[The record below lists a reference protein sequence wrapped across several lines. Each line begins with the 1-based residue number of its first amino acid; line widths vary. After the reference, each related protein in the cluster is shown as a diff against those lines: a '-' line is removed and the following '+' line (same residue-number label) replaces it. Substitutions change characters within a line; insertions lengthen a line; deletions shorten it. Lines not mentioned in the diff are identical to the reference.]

1 MSTDNVEH
9 ADIKTRYIVLSI
21 IGLLLL
27 GSTYILFRLNS
38 IYSARYSL
46 IAWTNK
52 PAWAE
57 LIYSSRLL
65 ILAIAVLS
73 LMILIWIEYVSRCLS
88 HGLQKLLK
96 DPKQT
101 AYMVIFLGAVSA
113 SYYLQPGSTTASSD
127 GELYV
132 GWAALL
138 REYLQNYEAP
148 LWSNAGALGFP
159 FTQYYNWLSY
169 VPTVLVGLFVE
180 DILVANRLSL
190 FTLHIYSVWGMY
202 LYVRKLTNS
211 SGAGLIAASTQGFS
225 FYLYHK
231 LVLVGLL
238 PMSLPIF
245 LLPWQFYFCECM
257 LKTKKPMRAWAL
269 TSLTSALSITSH
281 LAYGMTASV
290 LLFIA
295 TLCRNVVPT
304 KPHVMTSGF
313 RNIML
318 GFTSLVFGGLASSLF
333 IIPVLTEPNNQVV
346 GFINRDRFIMD
357 LVQFKQVFSFSNSY
371 LTPDW
376 WGGYIGI
383 SVGLLAF
390 LGILL
395 ILYRNKLDNI
405 GIVSICLITL
415 WLVFGPYYVPLFS
428 SIHRSLP
435 FGKLVYG
442 MHSPGYY
449 IIYLGFTC
457 SVLSGICVYL
467 VSEEKTIQRFLNRM
481 DSHKSYYRNP
491 VKPIVTLS
499 GIAIVLIAVDLLPLT
514 LLTNAMQPP
523 LQPNSPTERERAIS
537 WLKQHGD
544 KSSRVFEYGNDDLL
558 DIYINTGQP
567 QTAGMGDDRPS
578 SAPFIDA
585 LSDQEMLYIAN
596 IAYVMSPKDH
606 FNGLDRIPGQSLLYK
621 NKSHSMIL
629 VSYRTEETNMISPL
643 YRPTEINQN
652 RNTAE
657 LIYIAHEDTKQITPQ
672 NSLPLTAQTIGYE
685 WDLQRIVLEY
695 ELSQPAFVQISHSA
709 YPYQN
714 VKLNDREIKTLTTG
728 LGLVGFWSD
737 AGIHRVEIVPK
748 LSPIRFCWAIINLIT
763 ILTLTIISIAP
774 IKNNLAKQ

>member
-1 MSTDNVEH
+1 LSTNNVKH

-38 IYSARYSL
+38 MYSARYSL

-52 PAWAE
+52 PAWAD

-73 LMILIWIEYVSRCLS
+73 LMILIWVEYFSRYIS
-88 HGLQKLLK
+88 SGLQQLLNK
-96 DPKQT
+96 PKH
-101 AYMVIFLGAVSA
+101 AACMVILISIVST
-113 SYYLQPGSTTASSD
+113 SYYLQPGSITATAD
-127 GELYV
+127 GEIYV

-138 REYLQNYEAP
+138 REYFRSLEAP

-190 FTLHIYSVWGMY
+190 FALHVYSSWGMY
-202 LYVRKLTNS
+202 LYVRKLTS
-211 SGAGLIAASTQGFS
+211 STGAGMTSAFAHGFA

-238 PMSLPIF
+238 PMALPVF
-245 LLPWQFYFCECM
+245 LLPWQFYFSECM
-257 LKTKKPMRAWAL
+257 FQEKKIGRAWAL
-269 TSLTSALSITSH
+269 TSLTSALSIISH
-281 LAYGMTASV
+281 LAYGLTASA
-290 LLFIA
+290 LLFIV
-295 TLCRNVVPT
+295 TLCRTLLPT
-304 KPHVMTSGF
+304 KPNLMTS
-313 RNIML
+313 RLRCILL
-318 GFTSLVFGGLASSLF
+318 GSTSLMFGLLASSLF
-333 IIPVLTEPNNQVV
+333 IIPALTEPNNQVV

-357 LVQFKQVFSFSNSY
+357 LVQLNQVFSFSNSY

-376 WGGYIGI
+376 WGGYVGI
-383 SVGLLAF
+383 SIGLLAI
-390 LGILL
+390 LGISLS
-395 ILYRNKLDNI
+395 LYRKQINNI
-405 GIVSICLITL
+405 GIISICFITS

-428 SIHRSLP
+428 SINSKLP

-449 IIYLGFTC
+449 IIYFGFACT
-457 SVLSGICVYL
+457 VLSGICVHL
-467 VSEEKTIQRFLNRM
+467 LSKERSIQRLLNGVYN
-481 DSHKSYYRNP
+481 SKIVCGKYIS
-491 VKPIVTLS
+491 PIVTLS
-499 GIAIVLIAVDLLPLT
+499 GIAMLLIAIDLLPLT
-514 LLTNAMQPP
+514 LLVNAMRPP
-523 LQPNSPTERERAIS
+523 TQQDMPTERELAIS
-537 WLKQHGD
+537 WLQQNGD
-544 KSSRVFEYGNDDLL
+544 KTSRVFESGNDSLL
-558 DIYINTGQP
+558 DIYVNTGQP
-567 QTAGMGDDRPS
+567 QTAGLWDDRSP
-578 SAPFIDA
+578 SAPFVESI
-585 LSDQEMLYIAN
+585 SDQEMFYLANVAYIISADREYSNLNRVPQHTILYEN
-596 IAYVMSPKDH
+596 
-606 FNGLDRIPGQSLLYK
+606 N
-621 NKSHSMIL
+621 SHSMIL
-629 VSYRTEETNMISPL
+629 ASYMTKTVGMISPL
-643 YRPTEINQN
+643 HRPTMINQN
-652 RNTAE
+652 NNTAE

-709 YPYQN
+709 YLYQS
-714 VKLNDREIKTLTTG
+714 VKLDDREIKTLTTG

-748 LSPIRFCWAIINLIT
+748 LSPIRFFWAIINLII

-774 IKNNLAKQ
+774 IKDNLAKQ